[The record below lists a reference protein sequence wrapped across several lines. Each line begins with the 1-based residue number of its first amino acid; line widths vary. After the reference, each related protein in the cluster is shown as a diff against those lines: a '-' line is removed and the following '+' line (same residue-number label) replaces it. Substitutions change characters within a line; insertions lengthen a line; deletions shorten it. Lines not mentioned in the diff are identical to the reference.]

1 VSVPGRLLGFDF
13 GTVRVGLAVSDP
25 ERKIAVPLATY
36 QRRRR
41 ELDAA
46 YFRQLARDEQVT
58 ALVVGLPVH
67 MSGQEG
73 QKAAE
78 ARAFGTW
85 LAELTGL
92 PVFYWDERYSTAQA
106 EGYLLSAGLTN
117 KKRKERRD
125 RVAAQILLQSYLDS
139 GCPVA
144 DVPAALESERAP
156 AEELSREPSRQDLDP
171 T

>member
-1 VSVPGRLLGFDF
+1 MSVPGRLLGVDF

-25 ERKIAVPLATY
+25 ERKIAFPLATY

-46 YFRQLARDEQVT
+46 YFQELARDEQVT

-85 LAELTGL
+85 LAELIGL

-125 RVAAQILLQSYLDS
+125 RVAAQILLQSYLDA
-139 GCPVA
+139 GCPVTA
-144 DVPAALESERAP
+144 VMPAIESEPGGTDP
-156 AEELSREPSRQDLDP
+156 ATR
-171 T
+171 